1 MSTAEV
7 VLERV
12 KEALGSPVKGQGRDE
27 EAVWGIRTS
36 ALVGMVNLWRIS
48 AHQGGSRHGRRGG
61 WSVYHTRRAAAR
73 LGRAAEARRRQKT
86 CLKWVGT
93 QRWKVYFSRLRGMD
107 MSDFARSCG
116 GRGRP

>member
-36 ALVGMVNLWRIS
+36 ALAGRVNLWRIP
-48 AHQGGSRHGRRGG
+48 AHLGSSRHRRRGS
-61 WSVYHTRRAAAR
+61 WSAYCVHRAAAR
-73 LGRAAEARRRQKT
+73 LGRADEQKRRQKT
-86 CLKWVGT
+86 RLKWVGT
-93 QRWKVYFSRLRGMD
+93 QR
-107 MSDFARSCG
+107 
-116 GRGRP
+116 

>member
-12 KEALGSPVKGQGRDE
+12 KEALGSPVQGQGRDE

-36 ALVGMVNLWRIS
+36 ALMAMVNLWRIS
-48 AHQGGSRHGRRGG
+48 AHQGGSRHGRRGVG
-61 WSVYHTRRAAAR
+61 SVYRIRRAAAR

-93 QRWKVYFSRLRGMD
+93 QR
-107 MSDFARSCG
+107 
-116 GRGRP
+116 